1 MGLNISKGGGDDFTP
16 YVKYNAKAGRWY
28 VKKDEG
34 EVEVINPAFVADFD
48 NIKTG
53 YFLYAAGVAPSIVY
67 DPDLNTPVAKPTEMH
82 KRGFELN
89 VFSQNAFGGVVTFG
103 STSGIVGNAIDE
115 IFQQYEKDRATNQGM
130 LPVVQCNGVTPEVGK
145 HGTNYKPN
153 LAILKWVPRP
163 AEFGKGSVS
172 TAPAGATNAAA
183 PQPAPAPQASSVSE
197 F

>member
-1 MGLNISKGGGDDFTP
+1 MGLNISTGGGDGDFTP

-34 EVEVINPAFVADFD
+34 EVEVNNPAFVADFD

-67 DPDLNTPVAKPTEMH
+67 DPSLTVPVAKPSENH

-103 STSGIVGNAIDE
+103 STSSIVGGAVND
-115 IFQQYEKDRATNQGM
+115 IFEQYERERANNPGA

-153 LAILKWVPRP
+153 LAITKWVPRP
-163 AEFGKGSVS
+163 AEFGGSAA
-172 TAPAGATNAAA
+172 TAPQPQAQAAAA
-183 PQPAPAPQASSVSE
+183 PVSNSVSE